1 MDTNSDMNSAN
12 DFLTFLRDFDD
23 TDLNRYTCFS
33 GEFRDQRLEAGAMAE
48 AGFWNTIVNL
58 CIDER
63 LRREGE
69 VRRLEYMY
77 RTGCDPDEE
86 DEHS

>member
-1 MDTNSDMNSAN
+1 MNSAN
-12 DFLTFLRDFDD
+12 DFSAFLRDFNEV
-23 TDLNRYTCFS
+23 DLNHYTCFA

-48 AGFWNTIVNL
+48 AGFWNTVVNL

-77 RTGCDPDEE
+77 RTGVDLE
-86 DEHS
+86 DEAED

>member
-1 MDTNSDMNSAN
+1 MTATSDFTA
-12 DFLTFLRDFDD
+12 FLRDFNDV
-23 TDLNRYTCFS
+23 DLNRYTCFA

-69 VRRLEYMY
+69 CRRLEYMY
-77 RTGCDPDEE
+77 RTGFDPEEEE
-86 DEHS
+86 D

>member
-1 MDTNSDMNSAN
+1 MSSAN
-12 DFLTFLRDFDD
+12 DFAAFLRDFHDV
-23 TDLNRYTCFS
+23 DLNHYTCFA

-48 AGFWNTIVNL
+48 AGFWNTVVNL

-69 VRRLEYMY
+69 VRRLEYMF
-77 RTGCDPDEE
+77 RTGVDPEE
-86 DEHS
+86 ETED